1 MMAQSMLMKKGLEGL
16 FTPEKKFEAE
26 AKYGQRILYVAWAV
40 EILAALIGLTIA
52 WATAYDAYRGIEN
65 PDQSQLMNALIG
77 ALPFLIIAV
86 IEPTKIPL
94 AGGFYKTRI
103 LGWKI
108 LILISLLAL
117 TAVTFE
123 TMFNGLER
131 NLTNVTRNVV
141 DSENRIQ
148 YLADQLTEK
157 NRELN
162 SLGEKS
168 ATELTQDLTET
179 LEKLT
184 AEYDS
189 FVNNETNNLIE
200 QIKPINDQ
208 KRDLELRLASMAG
221 QDLAATKA
229 QTDLIRSNIEDLQK
243 RISSIEKTRDS
254 ELAAYRISLTSK
266 SDAAEKQNK
275 QKLDGLNSQKKQKQS
290 QIDKLTQEKNSAFN
304 ELSQKIQKLDDDLEK
319 ALNQFTRQKSE
330 ALSKAGLFSDKKKIA
345 EPYDTR
351 INNAQ
356 SRHRSN
362 SAREN
367 NAYEELVSSID
378 SRVKNLLDEISALDK
393 NINSLIA
400 GSNSAA
406 ISIDQTKVDTIN
418 ATAQRQ
424 VIEIQKQ
431 ISTAQNQ
438 IVQISDARSGA
449 AKRDKQSMSAS
460 ISQLDKQVRELSE
473 ASNKRISERKARFET
488 YRQSISE
495 QKNQRVSSSNEQ
507 KKKIPVL
514 EAELVKIQNEIDE
527 NKKIKREASYNSQV
541 YRLAALAYGKAD
553 VADVTRDEIKIVSVI
568 WFGSIAFIVST
579 VGTVLALISY
589 ILRDPDAFVEGKR
602 FSLTRRIRRLS
613 YLVFV
618 RMSRVLLS
626 GINLLV
632 ALTRLILSF
641 AEIFRGLIG
650 KPVQRAIR
658 RTLLAQRKRANRP
671 RIQIVEKEVEKIV
684 EKIVEVEV
692 PVEKVVVTEVPVEIV
707 RKELV
712 YVPLYSTDSGLIDVS
727 TELRGSKPKFTEANQ
742 ESNNK
747 ASTPNKKAP
756 NKSASTDSTNK
767 N

>member
-1 MMAQSMLMKKGLEGL
+1 MTQSTLMKKGLEGL

-52 WATAYDAYRGIEN
+52 WATAYDAYRGIDN

-108 LILISLLAL
+108 LILTALLAL
-117 TAVTFE
+117 TGVTFE

-148 YLADQLTEK
+148 YLTDQLTEK
-157 NRELN
+157 NRELD
-162 SLGEKS
+162 SLVGKS

-179 LEKLT
+179 LERLT

-189 FVNNETNNLIE
+189 FVNNETDNLRE
-200 QIKPINDQ
+200 QIRPINDQ
-208 KRDLELRLASMAG
+208 KRELELRLASMAG
-221 QDLAATKA
+221 QSLEASKA

-254 ELAAYRISLTSK
+254 ELAAYRLSLTSR
-266 SDAAEKQNK
+266 SDAVDKQNK
-275 QKLDGLNSQKKQKQS
+275 QKLDGLKSQKEQKQA
-290 QIDKLTQEKNSAFN
+290 QIDKLTQEKSSASN

-319 ALNQFTRQKSE
+319 AVNQATQEKSQ
-330 ALSKAGLFSDKKKIA
+330 ALSKAGLFSNKEKIA
-345 EPYDTR
+345 EPFDVR
-351 INNAQ
+351 IKSAQ

-367 NAYEELVSSID
+367 NSYEELASSID
-378 SRVKNLLDEISALDK
+378 SRIRNLLGEIAVLDK
-393 NINSLIA
+393 NITSAIT
-400 GSNSAA
+400 GSTGANT
-406 ISIDQTKVDTIN
+406 SIDQTKVDAIN
-418 ATAQRQ
+418 TTAKRQ
-424 VIEIQKQ
+424 IVEIQKQ
-431 ISTAQNQ
+431 ISIAQNQ

-460 ISQLDKQVRELSE
+460 IAQLDKQARELSE

-488 YRQSISE
+488 ARQSIAE
-495 QKNQRVSSSNEQ
+495 QKNQRVLSSNEQ
-507 KKKIPVL
+507 KKKIPAL
-514 EAELVKIQNEIDE
+514 EIDLVKIQNEIDE

-541 YRLAALAYGKAD
+541 YRLAALAYGKTD
-553 VADVTRDEIKIVSVI
+553 VADVTRDEIKIVSII
-568 WFGSIAFIVST
+568 WFGSIALIVST
-579 VGTVLALISY
+579 VGTVLALISH

-626 GINLLV
+626 GINLLL

-658 RTLLAQRKRANRP
+658 RTLLAQRKRAHRP

-684 EKIVEVEV
+684 EKIVEIEV
-692 PVEKVVVTEVPVEIV
+692 PVEKVVITEVPVEIV

-712 YVPLYSTDSGLIDVS
+712 YVPLYSTDSGLIDAS
-727 TELRGSKPKFTEANQ
+727 TELKGSKPKFTEANQ
-742 ESNNK
+742 EPNKK
-747 ASTPNKKAP
+747 ASSPNKKAP
-756 NKSASTDSTNK
+756 NKSASTNSTNK

>member
-1 MMAQSMLMKKGLEGL
+1 MTQSTLMKKGLEGL
-16 FTPEKKFEAE
+16 FTPDKKFEAE

-52 WATAYDAYRGIEN
+52 WATAYDAYRGIDN

-108 LILISLLAL
+108 LILTALLAL
-117 TAVTFE
+117 TGVTFE

-148 YLADQLTEK
+148 YLTDQLTEK
-157 NRELN
+157 NRELDN
-162 SLGEKS
+162 LVGKS

-179 LEKLT
+179 LERLT

-189 FVNNETNNLIE
+189 FVNNETDNLRE
-200 QIKPINDQ
+200 QIRPINDQ
-208 KRDLELRLASMAG
+208 KRELELRLASMAG
-221 QDLAATKA
+221 QSLEASKA

-254 ELAAYRISLTSK
+254 ELAAYRLSLTSR
-266 SDAAEKQNK
+266 SDAVDKQNK
-275 QKLDGLNSQKKQKQS
+275 QKLDGLKSQKEQKQA
-290 QIDKLTQEKNSAFN
+290 QIDKLTQEKSSASN

-319 ALNQFTRQKSE
+319 AVNQATQEKSQ
-330 ALSKAGLFSDKKKIA
+330 ALSKAGLFSNKEKIA
-345 EPYDTR
+345 EPFDVR
-351 INNAQ
+351 IKSAQ

-367 NAYEELVSSID
+367 NSYEELASSID
-378 SRVKNLLDEISALDK
+378 SRIRNLLGEIAVLDK
-393 NINSLIA
+393 NITSAIT
-400 GSNSAA
+400 GSTGANT
-406 ISIDQTKVDTIN
+406 SIDQTKVDAIN
-418 ATAQRQ
+418 TTAQRQ
-424 VIEIQKQ
+424 IVEIQKQ
-431 ISTAQNQ
+431 ISIAQNQ

-460 ISQLDKQVRELSE
+460 IAQLDKQARELSE

-488 YRQSISE
+488 ARQSIAE
-495 QKNQRVSSSNEQ
+495 QKNQRVLSSNEQ
-507 KKKIPVL
+507 KKKIPAL
-514 EAELVKIQNEIDE
+514 EIDLVKIQNEIDE

-541 YRLAALAYGKAD
+541 YRLAALAYGKTD
-553 VADVTRDEIKIVSVI
+553 VADVTRDEIKIVSII

-579 VGTVLALISY
+579 VGTVLALISH

-626 GINLLV
+626 GINLLL

-658 RTLLAQRKRANRP
+658 RTLLAQRKRAHRP

-684 EKIVEVEV
+684 EKIVEIEV
-692 PVEKVVVTEVPVEIV
+692 PVEKVVITEVPVEIV

-712 YVPLYSTDSGLIDVS
+712 YVPLYSTDSGLIDAS
-727 TELRGSKPKFTEANQ
+727 TELKGSKPKFTEANQ
-742 ESNNK
+742 EPNKK
-747 ASTPNKKAP
+747 ASSPNKKAP
-756 NKSASTDSTNK
+756 NKSASTNSTNK

>member
-1 MMAQSMLMKKGLEGL
+1 MTQSTLMKKGLEGL

-52 WATAYDAYRGIEN
+52 WATAYDAYRGIDN

-108 LILISLLAL
+108 LILTALLAL
-117 TAVTFE
+117 TGVTFE

-148 YLADQLTEK
+148 YLTDQLTEK
-157 NRELN
+157 NRELDN
-162 SLGEKS
+162 LVGKS

-179 LEKLT
+179 LERLT

-189 FVNNETNNLIE
+189 FVNNETDNLRE
-200 QIKPINDQ
+200 QIRPINDQ
-208 KRDLELRLASMAG
+208 KRELELRLASMAG
-221 QDLAATKA
+221 QSLEASKA
-229 QTDLIRSNIEDLQK
+229 QTDLIRSNIGDLQK

-254 ELAAYRISLTSK
+254 ELAAYRLSLTSR
-266 SDAAEKQNK
+266 SDAVDKQNK
-275 QKLDGLNSQKKQKQS
+275 QKLDGLKSQKEQKQA
-290 QIDKLTQEKNSAFN
+290 QIDKLTQEKSSASN

-319 ALNQFTRQKSE
+319 AVNQATQEKSQ
-330 ALSKAGLFSDKKKIA
+330 ALSKAGLFSNKEKIA
-345 EPYDTR
+345 EPFDVR
-351 INNAQ
+351 IKSAQ

-367 NAYEELVSSID
+367 NSYEELASSID
-378 SRVKNLLDEISALDK
+378 SRIRNLLGEIAVLDK
-393 NINSLIA
+393 NITSAIT
-400 GSNSAA
+400 GSTGANT
-406 ISIDQTKVDTIN
+406 SIDQTKVDAIN
-418 ATAQRQ
+418 TTAQRQ
-424 VIEIQKQ
+424 IVEIQKQ
-431 ISTAQNQ
+431 ISIAQNQ

-460 ISQLDKQVRELSE
+460 IAQLDKQARELSE

-488 YRQSISE
+488 ARQSIAE
-495 QKNQRVSSSNEQ
+495 QKNQRVLSSNEQ
-507 KKKIPVL
+507 KKKIPAL
-514 EAELVKIQNEIDE
+514 EIDLVKIQNEIDE

-541 YRLAALAYGKAD
+541 YRLAALAYGKTD
-553 VADVTRDEIKIVSVI
+553 VADVTRDEIKIVSII

-579 VGTVLALISY
+579 VGTVLALISH

-626 GINLLV
+626 GINLLL

-658 RTLLAQRKRANRP
+658 RTLLAQRKRAHRP

-684 EKIVEVEV
+684 EKIVEIEV
-692 PVEKVVVTEVPVEIV
+692 PVEKVVITEVPVEIV

-712 YVPLYSTDSGLIDVS
+712 YVPLYSTDSGLIDAS
-727 TELRGSKPKFTEANQ
+727 TELKGSKPKFTEANQ
-742 ESNNK
+742 EPNKK
-747 ASTPNKKAP
+747 ASSPNKKAP
-756 NKSASTDSTNK
+756 NKSASTNSTNK

>member
-1 MMAQSMLMKKGLEGL
+1 MAQSTLMKKGLEGL

-52 WATAYDAYRGIEN
+52 WATAYDAYRGIDN

-108 LILISLLAL
+108 LILTTLLAL
-117 TAVTFE
+117 TGVTFE

-148 YLADQLTEK
+148 YLTDQLTEK
-157 NRELN
+157 NRELD
-162 SLGEKS
+162 SLVGKS

-179 LEKLT
+179 LERLT

-189 FVNNETNNLIE
+189 FVNNETDNLRE
-200 QIKPINDQ
+200 QIRPINDQ
-208 KRDLELRLASMAG
+208 KRELELRLASMAG
-221 QDLAATKA
+221 QSLEASKA
-229 QTDLIRSNIEDLQK
+229 QTDLIRSNIGDLQK

-254 ELAAYRISLTSK
+254 ELAAYRLSLTSR
-266 SDAAEKQNK
+266 SDAVEKQNK
-275 QKLDGLNSQKKQKQS
+275 QKLDGLKSQKEQKQA
-290 QIDKLTQEKNSAFN
+290 QIDKLTQEKSSASN

-319 ALNQFTRQKSE
+319 AVNQATQEKSQ
-330 ALSKAGLFSDKKKIA
+330 ALSKAGLFSNKEKIA
-345 EPYDTR
+345 EPFDVR
-351 INNAQ
+351 IKSAQ

-367 NAYEELVSSID
+367 NSYEELASSID
-378 SRVKNLLDEISALDK
+378 SRIRNLLGEIAVLDK
-393 NINSLIA
+393 NITSAIT
-400 GSNSAA
+400 GSTGANT
-406 ISIDQTKVDTIN
+406 SIDQTKVDAIN
-418 ATAQRQ
+418 TTAQRQ
-424 VIEIQKQ
+424 IVEIQKQ
-431 ISTAQNQ
+431 ISIAQNQ

-460 ISQLDKQVRELSE
+460 IAQLDKQARELSE

-488 YRQSISE
+488 ARQSIAE
-495 QKNQRVSSSNEQ
+495 QKNQRVLSSNEQ
-507 KKKIPVL
+507 KKKIPAL
-514 EAELVKIQNEIDE
+514 EIDLVKIQNEIDE

-541 YRLAALAYGKAD
+541 YRLAALAYGKTD
-553 VADVTRDEIKIVSVI
+553 VADVTRDEIKIVSII

-579 VGTVLALISY
+579 VGTVLALISH

-626 GINLLV
+626 GINLLL

-658 RTLLAQRKRANRP
+658 RTLLAQRKRAHRP

-684 EKIVEVEV
+684 EKIVEIEV
-692 PVEKVVVTEVPVEIV
+692 PVEKVVITEVPVEIV

-712 YVPLYSTDSGLIDVS
+712 YVPLYSTDSGLIDAS
-727 TELRGSKPKFTEANQ
+727 TELKGSKPKFTEANQ
-742 ESNNK
+742 EPNKK
-747 ASTPNKKAP
+747 ASAPNKKAP
-756 NKSASTDSTNK
+756 NKSASTNSTNK

>member
-1 MMAQSMLMKKGLEGL
+1 MTQSTLMKKGLEGL

-52 WATAYDAYRGIEN
+52 WATAYDAYRGIDN

-108 LILISLLAL
+108 LILTALLAL
-117 TAVTFE
+117 TGVTFE

-148 YLADQLTEK
+148 YLTDQLTEK
-157 NRELN
+157 NRELD
-162 SLGEKS
+162 SLVGKS

-179 LEKLT
+179 LERLT

-189 FVNNETNNLIE
+189 FVNNETDNLRE
-200 QIKPINDQ
+200 QIRPINDQ
-208 KRDLELRLASMAG
+208 KRELELRLASMAG
-221 QDLAATKA
+221 QSLEASKA

-254 ELAAYRISLTSK
+254 ELAAYRLSLTSR
-266 SDAAEKQNK
+266 SDAVDKQNK
-275 QKLDGLNSQKKQKQS
+275 QKLDGLKSQKEQKQA
-290 QIDKLTQEKNSAFN
+290 QIDKLTQEKSSASN

-319 ALNQFTRQKSE
+319 AVNQATQEKSQ
-330 ALSKAGLFSDKKKIA
+330 ALSKAGLFSNKEKIA
-345 EPYDTR
+345 EPFDVR
-351 INNAQ
+351 IKSAQ

-367 NAYEELVSSID
+367 NSYEELASSID
-378 SRVKNLLDEISALDK
+378 SRIRNLLGEIAVLDK
-393 NINSLIA
+393 NITSAIT
-400 GSNSAA
+400 GSTGANT
-406 ISIDQTKVDTIN
+406 SIDQTKVDAIN
-418 ATAQRQ
+418 TTAQRQ
-424 VIEIQKQ
+424 IVEIQKQ
-431 ISTAQNQ
+431 ISIAQNQ

-460 ISQLDKQVRELSE
+460 IAQLDKQARELSE

-488 YRQSISE
+488 ARQSIAE
-495 QKNQRVSSSNEQ
+495 QKNQRVLSSNEQ
-507 KKKIPVL
+507 KKKIPAL
-514 EAELVKIQNEIDE
+514 EIDLVKIQNEIDE

-541 YRLAALAYGKAD
+541 YRLAALAYGKTD
-553 VADVTRDEIKIVSVI
+553 VADVTRDEIKIVSII
-568 WFGSIAFIVST
+568 WFGSIALIVST
-579 VGTVLALISY
+579 VGTVLALISH

-626 GINLLV
+626 GINLLL

-658 RTLLAQRKRANRP
+658 RTLLAQRKRAHRP

-684 EKIVEVEV
+684 EKIVEIEV
-692 PVEKVVVTEVPVEIV
+692 PVEKVVITEVPVEIV

-712 YVPLYSTDSGLIDVS
+712 YVPLYSTDSGLIDAS
-727 TELRGSKPKFTEANQ
+727 TELKGSKPKFTEANQ
-742 ESNNK
+742 EPNKK
-747 ASTPNKKAP
+747 ASSPNKKAP
-756 NKSASTDSTNK
+756 NKSASTNSTNK

>member
-1 MMAQSMLMKKGLEGL
+1 MTQSTLMKKGLEGL

-52 WATAYDAYRGIEN
+52 WATAYDAYRGIDN

-108 LILISLLAL
+108 LILTALLAL
-117 TAVTFE
+117 TGVTFE

-148 YLADQLTEK
+148 YLTDQLTEK
-157 NRELN
+157 NRELDN
-162 SLGEKS
+162 LVGKS

-179 LEKLT
+179 LERLT

-189 FVNNETNNLIE
+189 FVNNETDNLRE
-200 QIKPINDQ
+200 QIRPINDQ
-208 KRDLELRLASMAG
+208 KRELELRLASMAG
-221 QDLAATKA
+221 QSLEASKA

-254 ELAAYRISLTSK
+254 ELAAYRLSLTSR
-266 SDAAEKQNK
+266 SDAVDKQNK
-275 QKLDGLNSQKKQKQS
+275 QKLDGLKSQKEQKQA
-290 QIDKLTQEKNSAFN
+290 QIDKLTQEKSSASN

-319 ALNQFTRQKSE
+319 AVNQATQEKSQ
-330 ALSKAGLFSDKKKIA
+330 ALSKAGLFSNKEKIA
-345 EPYDTR
+345 EPFDVR
-351 INNAQ
+351 IKSAQ

-367 NAYEELVSSID
+367 NSYEELASSID
-378 SRVKNLLDEISALDK
+378 SRIRNLLGEIAVLDK
-393 NINSLIA
+393 NITSAIT
-400 GSNSAA
+400 GSTGANT
-406 ISIDQTKVDTIN
+406 SIDQTKVDAIN
-418 ATAQRQ
+418 TTAQRQ
-424 VIEIQKQ
+424 IVEIQKQ
-431 ISTAQNQ
+431 ISIAQNQ

-460 ISQLDKQVRELSE
+460 IAQLDKQARELSE

-488 YRQSISE
+488 ARQSIAE
-495 QKNQRVSSSNEQ
+495 QKNQRVLSSNEQ
-507 KKKIPVL
+507 KKKIPAL
-514 EAELVKIQNEIDE
+514 EIDLVKIQNEIDE

-541 YRLAALAYGKAD
+541 YRLAALAYGKTD
-553 VADVTRDEIKIVSVI
+553 VADVTRDEIKIVSII
-568 WFGSIAFIVST
+568 WFGSIALIVST
-579 VGTVLALISY
+579 VGTVLALISH

-626 GINLLV
+626 GINLLL

-658 RTLLAQRKRANRP
+658 RTLLAQRKRAHRP

-684 EKIVEVEV
+684 EKIVEIEV
-692 PVEKVVVTEVPVEIV
+692 PVEKVVITEVPVEIV

-712 YVPLYSTDSGLIDVS
+712 YVPLYSTDSGLIDAS
-727 TELRGSKPKFTEANQ
+727 TELKGSKPKFTEANQ
-742 ESNNK
+742 EPNKK
-747 ASTPNKKAP
+747 ASSPNKKAP
-756 NKSASTDSTNK
+756 NKSASTNSTNK

>member
-1 MMAQSMLMKKGLEGL
+1 MTQSTLMKKGLEGL

-52 WATAYDAYRGIEN
+52 WATAYDAYRGIDN

-108 LILISLLAL
+108 LILTALLAL
-117 TAVTFE
+117 TGVTFE

-148 YLADQLTEK
+148 YLTDQLTEK
-157 NRELN
+157 NRELD
-162 SLGEKS
+162 SLVGKS

-179 LEKLT
+179 LERLT

-189 FVNNETNNLIE
+189 FVNNETDNLRE
-200 QIKPINDQ
+200 QIRPINDQ
-208 KRDLELRLASMAG
+208 KRELELRLASMAG
-221 QDLAATKA
+221 QSLEASKA

-254 ELAAYRISLTSK
+254 ELAAYRLSLTSR
-266 SDAAEKQNK
+266 SDAVDKQNK
-275 QKLDGLNSQKKQKQS
+275 QKLDGLKSQKEQKQA
-290 QIDKLTQEKNSAFN
+290 QIDKLTQEKSSASN

-319 ALNQFTRQKSE
+319 AVNQATQEKSQ
-330 ALSKAGLFSDKKKIA
+330 ALSKAGLFSNKEKIA
-345 EPYDTR
+345 EPFDVR
-351 INNAQ
+351 IKSAQ

-367 NAYEELVSSID
+367 NSYEELASSID
-378 SRVKNLLDEISALDK
+378 SRIRNLLGEIAVLDK
-393 NINSLIA
+393 NITSAIT
-400 GSNSAA
+400 GSTGANT
-406 ISIDQTKVDTIN
+406 SIDQTKVDAIN
-418 ATAQRQ
+418 TTAQRQ
-424 VIEIQKQ
+424 IVEIQKQ
-431 ISTAQNQ
+431 ISIAQNQ

-460 ISQLDKQVRELSE
+460 IAQLDKQARELSE

-488 YRQSISE
+488 ARQSIAE
-495 QKNQRVSSSNEQ
+495 QKNQRVLSSNEQ
-507 KKKIPVL
+507 KKKIPAL
-514 EAELVKIQNEIDE
+514 EIDLVKIQNEIDE

-541 YRLAALAYGKAD
+541 YRLAALAYGKTD
-553 VADVTRDEIKIVSVI
+553 VADVTRDEIKIVSII

-579 VGTVLALISY
+579 VGTVLALISH

-626 GINLLV
+626 GINLLL

-658 RTLLAQRKRANRP
+658 RTLLAQRKRAHRP

-684 EKIVEVEV
+684 EKIVEIEV
-692 PVEKVVVTEVPVEIV
+692 PVEKVVITEVPVEIV

-712 YVPLYSTDSGLIDVS
+712 YVPLYSTDSGLIDAS
-727 TELRGSKPKFTEANQ
+727 TELKGSKPKFTEANQ
-742 ESNNK
+742 EPNKK
-747 ASTPNKKAP
+747 ASAPNKKAP
-756 NKSASTDSTNK
+756 NKSASTNSTNK

>member
-1 MMAQSMLMKKGLEGL
+1 MAQSTLMKKGLEGL

-52 WATAYDAYRGIEN
+52 WATAYDAYRGIDN
-65 PDQSQLMNALIG
+65 PDQSQLMNAIIG

-108 LILISLLAL
+108 LILTALLAL
-117 TAVTFE
+117 TGVTFE

-148 YLADQLTEK
+148 YLTDQLTEK
-157 NRELN
+157 NRELDN
-162 SLGEKS
+162 LVGKS

-179 LEKLT
+179 LERLT

-189 FVNNETNNLIE
+189 FVNNETDNLRE
-200 QIKPINDQ
+200 QIRPINDQ
-208 KRDLELRLASMAG
+208 KRELELRLASMAG
-221 QDLAATKA
+221 QSLEASKA

-254 ELAAYRISLTSK
+254 ELAAYRLSLTSR
-266 SDAAEKQNK
+266 SDAVDKQNK
-275 QKLDGLNSQKKQKQS
+275 QKLDGLKSQKEQKQA
-290 QIDKLTQEKNSAFN
+290 QIDKLTQEKSSASN
-304 ELSQKIQKLDDDLEK
+304 ERSQKIQKLDDDLEK
-319 ALNQFTRQKSE
+319 AVNQATQEKSQ
-330 ALSKAGLFSDKKKIA
+330 ALSKAGLFSNKEKIA
-345 EPYDTR
+345 EPFDVR
-351 INNAQ
+351 IKSAQ

-367 NAYEELVSSID
+367 NSYEELASSID
-378 SRVKNLLDEISALDK
+378 SRIRNLLGEIAVLDK
-393 NINSLIA
+393 NITSAIT
-400 GSNSAA
+400 GSTGANT
-406 ISIDQTKVDTIN
+406 SIDQTKVDAIN
-418 ATAQRQ
+418 TTAQRQ
-424 VIEIQKQ
+424 IVEIQKQ
-431 ISTAQNQ
+431 ISIAQNQ

-460 ISQLDKQVRELSE
+460 IAQLDKQARELSE

-488 YRQSISE
+488 ARQSIAE
-495 QKNQRVSSSNEQ
+495 QKNQRVLSSNEQ
-507 KKKIPVL
+507 KKKIPAL
-514 EAELVKIQNEIDE
+514 EIDLVKIQNEIDE

-541 YRLAALAYGKAD
+541 YRLAALAYGKTD
-553 VADVTRDEIKIVSVI
+553 VADVTRDEIKIVSII

-579 VGTVLALISY
+579 VGTVLALISH

-626 GINLLV
+626 GINLLL

-658 RTLLAQRKRANRP
+658 RTLLAQRKRAHRP

-684 EKIVEVEV
+684 EKIVEIEV
-692 PVEKVVVTEVPVEIV
+692 PVEKVVITEVPVEIV

-712 YVPLYSTDSGLIDVS
+712 YVPLYSTDSGLIDAS
-727 TELRGSKPKFTEANQ
+727 TELKGSKPKFTEANQ
-742 ESNNK
+742 EPNKK
-747 ASTPNKKAP
+747 ASSPNKKAP
-756 NKSASTDSTNK
+756 NKSASTNSTNK

>member
-1 MMAQSMLMKKGLEGL
+1 MTQSTLMKKGLEGL

-52 WATAYDAYRGIEN
+52 WATAYDAYRGIDN

-108 LILISLLAL
+108 LILTALLAL
-117 TAVTFE
+117 TGVTFE

-148 YLADQLTEK
+148 YLTDQLTEK
-157 NRELN
+157 NRELDN
-162 SLGEKS
+162 LVGKS

-179 LEKLT
+179 LERLT

-189 FVNNETNNLIE
+189 FVNNETDNLRE
-200 QIKPINDQ
+200 QIRPINDQ
-208 KRDLELRLASMAG
+208 KRELELRLASMAG
-221 QDLAATKA
+221 QSLEASKA

-254 ELAAYRISLTSK
+254 ELAAYRLSLTSR
-266 SDAAEKQNK
+266 SDAVDKQNK
-275 QKLDGLNSQKKQKQS
+275 QKLDGLKSQKEQKQA
-290 QIDKLTQEKNSAFN
+290 QIDKLTQEKSSASN

-319 ALNQFTRQKSE
+319 AVNQATQEKSQ
-330 ALSKAGLFSDKKKIA
+330 ALSKAGLFSNKEKIA
-345 EPYDTR
+345 EPFDVR
-351 INNAQ
+351 IKSAQ

-367 NAYEELVSSID
+367 NSYEELASSID
-378 SRVKNLLDEISALDK
+378 SRIRNLLGEIAVLDK
-393 NINSLIA
+393 NITSAIT
-400 GSNSAA
+400 GSTGANT
-406 ISIDQTKVDTIN
+406 SIDQTKVDAIN
-418 ATAQRQ
+418 TTAQRQ
-424 VIEIQKQ
+424 IVEIQKQ
-431 ISTAQNQ
+431 ISIAQNQ

-460 ISQLDKQVRELSE
+460 IAQLDKQARELSE

-488 YRQSISE
+488 ARQSIAE
-495 QKNQRVSSSNEQ
+495 QKNQRVLSSNEQ
-507 KKKIPVL
+507 KKKIPAL
-514 EAELVKIQNEIDE
+514 EIDLVKIQNEIDE

-541 YRLAALAYGKAD
+541 YRLAALAYGKTD
-553 VADVTRDEIKIVSVI
+553 VADVTRDEIKIVSII

-579 VGTVLALISY
+579 VGTVLALISH

-626 GINLLV
+626 GINLLL

-658 RTLLAQRKRANRP
+658 RTLLAQRKRAHRP

-684 EKIVEVEV
+684 EKIVEIEV
-692 PVEKVVVTEVPVEIV
+692 PVEKVVITEVPVEIV

-712 YVPLYSTDSGLIDVS
+712 YVPLYSTDSGLIDAS
-727 TELRGSKPKFTEANQ
+727 TELKGSKPKFTEANQ
-742 ESNNK
+742 EPNKK
-747 ASTPNKKAP
+747 ASSPNKKAP
-756 NKSASTDSTNK
+756 NKSASTNSTNK

>member
-1 MMAQSMLMKKGLEGL
+1 MTQSTLMKKGLEGL

-52 WATAYDAYRGIEN
+52 WATAYDAYRGIDN

-108 LILISLLAL
+108 LILTALLAL
-117 TAVTFE
+117 TGVTFE

-148 YLADQLTEK
+148 YLTDQLTEK
-157 NRELN
+157 NRELDN
-162 SLGEKS
+162 LVGKS

-179 LEKLT
+179 LERLT

-189 FVNNETNNLIE
+189 FVNNETDNLRE
-200 QIKPINDQ
+200 QIRPINDQ
-208 KRDLELRLASMAG
+208 KRELELRLASMAG
-221 QDLAATKA
+221 QSLEASKA

-254 ELAAYRISLTSK
+254 ELAAYRLSLTSR
-266 SDAAEKQNK
+266 SDAVDKQNK
-275 QKLDGLNSQKKQKQS
+275 QKLDGLKSQKEQKQA
-290 QIDKLTQEKNSAFN
+290 QIDKLTQEKSSASN

-319 ALNQFTRQKSE
+319 AVNQAAQEKSQ
-330 ALSKAGLFSDKKKIA
+330 ALSKAGLFSNKEKIA
-345 EPYDTR
+345 EPFDVR
-351 INNAQ
+351 IKSAQ

-367 NAYEELVSSID
+367 NSYEELASSID
-378 SRVKNLLDEISALDK
+378 SRIRNLLGEIAVLDK
-393 NINSLIA
+393 NITSAIT
-400 GSNSAA
+400 GSTGANT
-406 ISIDQTKVDTIN
+406 SIDQTKVDAIN
-418 ATAQRQ
+418 TTAQRQ
-424 VIEIQKQ
+424 IVEIQKQ
-431 ISTAQNQ
+431 ISIAQNQ

-460 ISQLDKQVRELSE
+460 IAQLDKQARELSE

-488 YRQSISE
+488 ARQSIAE
-495 QKNQRVSSSNEQ
+495 QKNQRVLSSNEQ
-507 KKKIPVL
+507 KKKIPAL
-514 EAELVKIQNEIDE
+514 EIDLVKIQNEIDE

-541 YRLAALAYGKAD
+541 YRLAALAYGKTD
-553 VADVTRDEIKIVSVI
+553 VADVTRDEIKIVSII

-579 VGTVLALISY
+579 VGTVLALISH

-626 GINLLV
+626 GINLLL

-658 RTLLAQRKRANRP
+658 RTLLAQRKRAHRP

-684 EKIVEVEV
+684 EKIVEIEV
-692 PVEKVVVTEVPVEIV
+692 PVEKVVITEVPVEIV

-712 YVPLYSTDSGLIDVS
+712 YVPLYSTDSGLIDAS
-727 TELRGSKPKFTEANQ
+727 TELKGSKPKFTEANQ
-742 ESNNK
+742 EPNKK
-747 ASTPNKKAP
+747 ASSPNKKAP
-756 NKSASTDSTNK
+756 NKSASTNSTNK

>member
-1 MMAQSMLMKKGLEGL
+1 MTQSTLMKKGLEGL

-52 WATAYDAYRGIEN
+52 WATAYDAYRGIDN

-108 LILISLLAL
+108 LILTALLAL
-117 TAVTFE
+117 TGVTFE

-148 YLADQLTEK
+148 YLTDQLTEK
-157 NRELN
+157 NRELDN
-162 SLGEKS
+162 LVGKS

-179 LEKLT
+179 LERLT

-189 FVNNETNNLIE
+189 FVNNETDNLRE
-200 QIKPINDQ
+200 QIRPINDQ
-208 KRDLELRLASMAG
+208 KRELELRLASMAG
-221 QDLAATKA
+221 QSLEASKA

-254 ELAAYRISLTSK
+254 ELAAYRLSLTSR
-266 SDAAEKQNK
+266 SDAVDKQNK
-275 QKLDGLNSQKKQKQS
+275 QKLDGLKSQKEQKQA
-290 QIDKLTQEKNSAFN
+290 QIDKLTQEKSSASN

-319 ALNQFTRQKSE
+319 AVNQATQEKSQ
-330 ALSKAGLFSDKKKIA
+330 ALSKAGLFSNKEKIA
-345 EPYDTR
+345 EPFDVR
-351 INNAQ
+351 IKSAQ

-367 NAYEELVSSID
+367 SSYEELASSID
-378 SRVKNLLDEISALDK
+378 SRIRNLLGEIAVLDK
-393 NINSLIA
+393 NITSAIT
-400 GSNSAA
+400 GSTGANT
-406 ISIDQTKVDTIN
+406 SIDQTKVDAIN
-418 ATAQRQ
+418 TTAQRQ
-424 VIEIQKQ
+424 IVEIQKQ
-431 ISTAQNQ
+431 ISIAQNQ

-460 ISQLDKQVRELSE
+460 IAQLDKQARELSE

-488 YRQSISE
+488 ARQSIAE
-495 QKNQRVSSSNEQ
+495 QKNQRVLSSNEQ
-507 KKKIPVL
+507 KKKIPAL
-514 EAELVKIQNEIDE
+514 EIDLVKIQNEIDE

-541 YRLAALAYGKAD
+541 YRLAALAYGKTD
-553 VADVTRDEIKIVSVI
+553 VADVTRDEIKIVSII
-568 WFGSIAFIVST
+568 WFGSIALIVST
-579 VGTVLALISY
+579 VGTVLALISH

-626 GINLLV
+626 GINLLL

-658 RTLLAQRKRANRP
+658 RTLLAQRKRAHRP

-684 EKIVEVEV
+684 EKIVEIEV
-692 PVEKVVVTEVPVEIV
+692 PVEKVVITEVPVEIV

-712 YVPLYSTDSGLIDVS
+712 YVPLYSTDSGLIDAS
-727 TELRGSKPKFTEANQ
+727 TELKGSKPKFTEANQ
-742 ESNNK
+742 EPNKK
-747 ASTPNKKAP
+747 ASSPNKKAP
-756 NKSASTDSTNK
+756 NKSASTNSTNK

>member
-1 MMAQSMLMKKGLEGL
+1 MTQSTLMKKGLEGL

-52 WATAYDAYRGIEN
+52 WATAYDAYRGIDN

-108 LILISLLAL
+108 LILTALLAL
-117 TAVTFE
+117 TGVTFE

-148 YLADQLTEK
+148 YLTDQLTEK
-157 NRELN
+157 NRELDN
-162 SLGEKS
+162 LVGKS

-179 LEKLT
+179 LERLT

-189 FVNNETNNLIE
+189 FVNNETDNLRE
-200 QIKPINDQ
+200 QIRPINDQ
-208 KRDLELRLASMAG
+208 KRELELRLASMAG
-221 QDLAATKA
+221 QSLEASKA

-254 ELAAYRISLTSK
+254 ELAAYRLSLTSR
-266 SDAAEKQNK
+266 SDAVDKQNK
-275 QKLDGLNSQKKQKQS
+275 QKLDGLKSQKEQKQA
-290 QIDKLTQEKNSAFN
+290 QIDKLTQEKSSASN

-319 ALNQFTRQKSE
+319 AVNQATQEKSQ
-330 ALSKAGLFSDKKKIA
+330 ALSKAGLFSNKEKIA
-345 EPYDTR
+345 EPFDVR
-351 INNAQ
+351 IKSAQ

-367 NAYEELVSSID
+367 NSYEELASSID
-378 SRVKNLLDEISALDK
+378 SRIRNLLGEIAVLDK
-393 NINSLIA
+393 NITSAIT
-400 GSNSAA
+400 GSTGANT
-406 ISIDQTKVDTIN
+406 SIDQTKVDAIN
-418 ATAQRQ
+418 TTAQRQ
-424 VIEIQKQ
+424 IVEIQKQ
-431 ISTAQNQ
+431 ISIAQNQ

-460 ISQLDKQVRELSE
+460 IAQLDKQARELSE

-488 YRQSISE
+488 ARQSIAE
-495 QKNQRVSSSNEQ
+495 QKNQRVLSSNEQ
-507 KKKIPVL
+507 KKKIPAL
-514 EAELVKIQNEIDE
+514 EIDLVKIQNEIDE

-541 YRLAALAYGKAD
+541 YRLAALAYGKTD
-553 VADVTRDEIKIVSVI
+553 VADVTRDEIKIVSII
-568 WFGSIAFIVST
+568 WFGSIALIVST
-579 VGTVLALISY
+579 VGTVLALISH

-626 GINLLV
+626 GINLLL

-658 RTLLAQRKRANRP
+658 RTLLAQRKRAHRP

-684 EKIVEVEV
+684 EKIVEIEV
-692 PVEKVVVTEVPVEIV
+692 PVEKVVITEVPVEIV

-712 YVPLYSTDSGLIDVS
+712 YVPLYSTDSGLIDAS
-727 TELRGSKPKFTEANQ
+727 TELKGSKPKFTEANQ
-742 ESNNK
+742 EPNKK
-747 ASTPNKKAP
+747 ASAPNKKAP
-756 NKSASTDSTNK
+756 NKSASTNSTNK

>member
-1 MMAQSMLMKKGLEGL
+1 MAQSTLMKKGLEGL

-52 WATAYDAYRGIEN
+52 WATAYDAYRGIDN

-108 LILISLLAL
+108 LILTALLAL
-117 TAVTFE
+117 TGVTFE

-148 YLADQLTEK
+148 YLTDQLTEK
-157 NRELN
+157 NRELDN
-162 SLGEKS
+162 LVGKS

-179 LEKLT
+179 LERLT

-189 FVNNETNNLIE
+189 FVNNETDNLRE
-200 QIKPINDQ
+200 QIRPINDQ
-208 KRDLELRLASMAG
+208 KRELELRLASMAG
-221 QDLAATKA
+221 QSLEASKA

-254 ELAAYRISLTSK
+254 ELAAYRLSLTSR
-266 SDAAEKQNK
+266 SDAVDKQNK
-275 QKLDGLNSQKKQKQS
+275 QKLDGLKSQKEQKQA
-290 QIDKLTQEKNSAFN
+290 QIDKLTQEKSSASN
-304 ELSQKIQKLDDDLEK
+304 ERSQKIQKLDDDLEK
-319 ALNQFTRQKSE
+319 AVNQATQEKSQ
-330 ALSKAGLFSDKKKIA
+330 ALSKAGLFSNKEKIA
-345 EPYDTR
+345 EPFDVR
-351 INNAQ
+351 IKSAQ

-367 NAYEELVSSID
+367 NSYEELASSID
-378 SRVKNLLDEISALDK
+378 SRIRNLLGEIAVLDK
-393 NINSLIA
+393 NITSAIT
-400 GSNSAA
+400 GSTGANT
-406 ISIDQTKVDTIN
+406 SIDQTKVDAIN
-418 ATAQRQ
+418 TTAQRQ
-424 VIEIQKQ
+424 IVEIQKQ
-431 ISTAQNQ
+431 ISIAQNQ

-460 ISQLDKQVRELSE
+460 IAQLDKQARELSE

-488 YRQSISE
+488 ARQSIAE
-495 QKNQRVSSSNEQ
+495 QKNQRVLSSNEQ
-507 KKKIPVL
+507 KKKIPAL
-514 EAELVKIQNEIDE
+514 EIDLVKIQNEIDE

-541 YRLAALAYGKAD
+541 YRLAALAYGKTD
-553 VADVTRDEIKIVSVI
+553 VADVTRDEIKIVSII
-568 WFGSIAFIVST
+568 WFGSIALIVST
-579 VGTVLALISY
+579 VGTVLALISH

-626 GINLLV
+626 GINLLL

-658 RTLLAQRKRANRP
+658 RTLLAQRKRAHRP

-684 EKIVEVEV
+684 EKIVEIEV
-692 PVEKVVVTEVPVEIV
+692 PVEKVVITEVPVEIV

-712 YVPLYSTDSGLIDVS
+712 YVPLYSTDSGLIDAS
-727 TELRGSKPKFTEANQ
+727 TELKGSKPKFTEANQ
-742 ESNNK
+742 EPNKK
-747 ASTPNKKAP
+747 ASSPNKKAP
-756 NKSASTDSTNK
+756 NKSASTNSTNK